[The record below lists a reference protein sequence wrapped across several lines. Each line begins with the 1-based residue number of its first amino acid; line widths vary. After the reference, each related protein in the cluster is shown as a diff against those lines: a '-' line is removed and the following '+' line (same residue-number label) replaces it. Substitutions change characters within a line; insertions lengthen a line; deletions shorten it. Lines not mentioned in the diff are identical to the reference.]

1 MQARDPAQIMNRI
14 DEKLQTIAAGNGV
27 KRTYVL
33 VHGAWHGGWVWRD
46 VIVGLRAMGHRVTAP
61 TLTGLGERRHTA
73 QDTADLEI
81 HIEDIVAHIE
91 MEDLQN
97 VALVGWSYGGVVT
110 TGVSARIP
118 DKIKSMI
125 YLDAYVPENGKA
137 LIDYVSSDVREMYD
151 AHKDANIPVPP
162 LSFKAFGLNDQA
174 IIDFVKPRLT
184 SQPWRTLYQ
193 PVKTLTPRPNIP
205 ITYIC
210 CTGWPTPFTSFLEG
224 MKKDPKV
231 ATEVINTNH
240 YPMLAAPMETI
251 DILINGA

>member
-1 MQARDPAQIMNRI
+1 MNRI
-14 DEKLQTIAAGNGV
+14 DEKLQTIAASNGV

-46 VIVGLRAMGHRVTAP
+46 VIGGLRAMGHTVTAP

-97 VALVGWSYGGVVT
+97 VALVGWSYGGAVT
-110 TGVSARIP
+110 TGVSARITN
-118 DKIKSMI
+118 KIKSMI
-125 YLDAYVPENGKA
+125 YLDAFVPEDGKA

-151 AHKDANIPVPP
+151 AHRDANMPVPP

-184 SQPWRTLYQ
+184 SQPWRTFYQ
-193 PVKTLTPRPNIP
+193 PVKALKRYPNIP
-205 ITYIC
+205 ITYIRC
-210 CTGWPTPFTSFLEG
+210 AGYGPSTFTSILEKI
-224 MKKDPKV
+224 KKDPKV
-231 ATEVINTNH
+231 RTEVINTNH
-240 YPMLAAPMETI
+240 YCMLAAPMETI